1 MAVTTGLLINWQ
13 GRLVCLG
20 FEEQFLDNA
29 QVTPPAKG

>member
-1 MAVTTGLLINWQ
+1 MAVTTGLLRSG
-13 GRLVCLG
+13 GRWVPLG